1 MTIHL
6 PLLLA
11 PAGSPKALIA
21 ACAAGAD
28 AVYLGGREFGA
39 RKFASNFSDDELRD
53 AVRYAHLRGIEVYVT
68 VNTLITEQEM
78 ERALSYLLFLFSI
91 GVDAV
96 LIQDIGLLS
105 YARRYIP
112 E

>member
-1 MTIHL
+1 MIPIYDNSP

-39 RKFASNFSDDELRD
+39 RKSHRTSPMMN
-53 AVRYAHLRGIEVYVT
+53 
-68 VNTLITEQEM
+68 
-78 ERALSYLLFLFSI
+78 
-91 GVDAV
+91 
-96 LIQDIGLLS
+96 
-105 YARRYIP
+105 
-112 E
+112 